1 MGSKLFFFS
10 LLAQILLLYTF
21 YPGPAHAQSSTD
33 WPTKGKSLSRSY
45 FVPEELPLNNNK
57 LNLKWSRFFGERL
70 EVDMEPVVVGN
81 TVYIGVMNG
90 KLYALNKDTG
100 DVRWVYPAGGP
111 LTDTPTV
118 ATINNKLT
126 VVFGSLDGHVYA
138 VDALTGGHLWKFK
151 TNAPIMSTPSV
162 IDSTVYIG
170 STDGYFYAL
179 NGLSNGQQ
187 IWKFPAAGPITNTSA
202 VGSLASGEKIIYFS
216 SDNNVAYA
224 LRTNGSVL
232 WTKTMQGAYTKHTST
247 VVSNNR
253 AIFMTRK
260 PGGEYS
266 QHMENI
272 PTILLGSP
280 KSGPTVLDAWAD
292 YYLTYPDRRPLYIF
306 DATTGTDLWQPSVNK
321 TRYMPLYLPYW
332 GQYSVLVDDKGNGWL
347 PSSGAGFDNSLNH
360 DIRLWKLNLATG
372 DYAQHATQDQFL
384 IRFDEVGRQSM
395 IGNKIFHTISEDVGY
410 FDISLLTKSEVFG
423 NGFSSHRYPN
433 ELSELPNT
441 IFGGMHKH
449 FPRFGSSSHGAFAGG
464 NDATSPLVV
473 ANNQAYVT
481 SWGHLYALSTTTA
494 NPTKHYQ
501 TLDLVKTSSSPL
513 TPASVKSELQTMAQ
527 KLVNDTKPLSP
538 VSRYWTWFNDMGS
551 YGIFWHDGETARS
564 LSDTIP
570 LLDEPLRSQFSTYVK
585 TFIQNNLLN
594 AKKYEYAPACLI
606 YPDKLVVNTECPS
619 NKIARGQWHWSN
631 PNHTAQRLYAL
642 YRYGL
647 ATNDWTFI
655 TTNWSFIKS
664 RYQEIIGNNW
674 NTDAGFFLWEGWIA
688 GNFNPHNQ
696 LGAMLAVR
704 EMAIKAN
711 DTTIRDSANNYL
723 TQMQTKRVYWGKYLR
738 SLYGSGSLKRNDLTD
753 PNLWGYD
760 GWLVPIPKE
769 GFYDETTDYR
779 QPYTITL
786 ENGKPVGLYLN
797 YYRSTYPYELISFNP
812 ILTEFAPL
820 IKSNLADELQD
831 YIDAIEIYA
840 PWWYLGDYSHQP
852 VMGHEEE
859 SMSPKLS
866 VDIFLAKAYVFNQTF
881 DQLAPQLPI
890 GFEDYGH
897 RDMFRYQTLVALLKA
912 PTTGTYPTST
922 PTPNIKPGD
931 ANGDNKVND
940 TDYGIWRTNYNQT
953 KTGGASIG
961 DFNNNGKVEGLDYV
975 VWLTNYGK

>member
-1 MGSKLFFFS
+1 MS
-10 LLAQILLLYTF
+10 ILHTVIIVVAIIQALVATSA
-21 YPGPAHAQSSTD
+21 PIKAQSSTD

-260 PGGEYS
+260 PGKEYS
-266 QHMENI
+266 EHIENR
-272 PTILLGSP
+272 PTLSSTTTPATIIS
-280 KSGPTVLDAWAD
+280 TWAD

-321 TRYMPLYLPYW
+321 SKYTPLYIPYW
-332 GQYSVLVDDKGNGWL
+332 GQYPTLVDNAGTAWI
-347 PSSGAGFDNSLNH
+347 PASGAAGDGGLNH

-372 DYAQHATQDQFL
+372 DYVQHATQDQFL
-384 IRFDEVGRQSM
+384 IRFDEIGRHTL
-395 IGNKIFHTISEDVGY
+395 IGSRYYQTISEDLGF
-410 FDISLLTKSEVFG
+410 FDTKTFTKTAVFG
-423 NGFSSHRYPN
+423 NGFASHRYPN

-449 FPRFGSSSHGAFAGG
+449 FPRFGSSTPGGFAGA

-473 ANNQAYVT
+473 ANNEAFMT
-481 SWGHLYALSTTTA
+481 SWGHLYALTTNTTS
-494 NPTKHYQ
+494 PIKHYQ
-501 TLDLVKTSSSPL
+501 NLDLVKNTTTPL
-513 TPASVKSELQTMAQ
+513 TPASVKSELQSMAQ

-538 VSRYWTWFNDMGS
+538 VSRYWTWANTGGT
-551 YGIFWHDGETARS
+551 GIFWHDGETARS
-564 LSDTIP
+564 LADTIP

-585 TFIQNNLLN
+585 TFIHNNLLN
-594 AKKYEYAPACLI
+594 AKKYEYASACLV

-619 NKIARGQWHWSN
+619 NKIGAGGWKWNN
-631 PNHTAQRLYAL
+631 PNHTAQRLYAF

-647 ATNDWTFI
+647 TTNDWTFI

-711 DTTIRDSANNYL
+711 DTAIRDSANNYL
-723 TQMQTKRVYWGKYLR
+723 TQMQTKRVYWGKYVR
-738 SLYGSGSLKRNDLTD
+738 SLYGSGSLQRDDFTD
-753 PNLWGYD
+753 PNSWAYEGD
-760 GWLVPIPKE
+760 LVPIPKE
-769 GFYDETTDYR
+769 GYLDQTNDYR
-779 QPYTITL
+779 QPFAIEL
-786 ENGKPVGLYLN
+786 VNGKPVGVYGNNERLRYAV
-797 YYRSTYPYELISFNP
+797 YPYELISFNP
-812 ILTEFAPL
+812 ILPDFGALLKT
-820 IKSNLADELQD
+820 NLADELQD

-840 PWWYLGDYSHQP
+840 PWWYLGDYSHQSLL
-852 VMGHEEE
+852 VGHEDE
-859 SMSPKLS
+859 SMSPK
-866 VDIFLAKAYVFNQTF
+866 VAIDMFLTKAYVFNQTF

-912 PTTGTYPTST
+912 PTSGTYPTST
-922 PTPNIKPGD
+922 PTPNIKTGD
-931 ANGDNKVND
+931 ANSDGKVD
-940 TDYGIWRTNYNQT
+940 DADYGIWRTNYNQT

-975 VWLTNYGK
+975 VWLINYGK